1 MNIQFDRNSLRWI
14 LFVAAFIAVIGMTGL
29 NLYSLYALH
38 DKSLEEVQKK
48 RDSQLLELTE
58 NVRSRMTNIVR
69 EIWKVNMEQVSS
81 TMGENAIPQ
90 ELKSQIDITATD
102 PLYSQIY
109 MIFPAQDVCED
120 HDTILRYNKS
130 NGFFE
135 ETQSYPDF
143 VCDGIG
149 IARTRMKLLE
159 KEYKWNT
166 KVFFDTHRSMTV
178 VLVDN
183 DDHKVLGYLL
193 YEIDTDVLVN
203 DIITPKMEE
212 LCSSNDETSMTIWLH
227 DWTKN
232 EVISTN
238 DPSVEF
244 VRDNIQIIQRFPS
257 ILDNWNL
264 KATYNN
270 TPVSLASS
278 RSLTRNL
285 AVLIV
290 TVILLMGSLVVIWI
304 IANREREFA
313 VRQAGFL
320 ANVTHELKT
329 PLAVMQAAGENL
341 ADGRVTDEA
350 RLRNYGKHI
359 YEETVRLKNMIE
371 KLLDVARSE
380 SGNVV
385 ANAKVHNIGILTE
398 HWLESKRQ
406 HIEDKGFTLNV
417 KVKNGDTFVLIDK
430 DHYETILSN
439 LVENAQK
446 YSPKEKQID
455 VLVHCTKTECSLS
468 VKDKGSGIPAKS
480 VKKIFTKFY
489 RVEDALTANTKGH
502 GLGLSI
508 VEHLVHLNS
517 GKIVVQSIVGKG
529 STFTV
534 TFPKTVNEILKQQI
548 DTQPI
553 KEPAYDS

>member
-1 MNIQFDRNSLRWI
+1 MNFQFDRTSLRWI

-38 DKSLEEVQKK
+38 DKSLEEVQKN

-58 NVRSRMTNIVR
+58 NVRSRMTNVVR
-69 EIWKVNMEQVSS
+69 ELWKVDMEQVNRNIGSS
-81 TMGENAIPQ
+81 TIPQ
-90 ELKSQIDITATD
+90 ELKSQIDITAAD

-109 MIFPAQDVCED
+109 MIFPPQDVCESQES
-120 HDTILRYNKS
+120 ILQYNKS

-135 ETQSYPDF
+135 QIDSYPDF
-143 VCDGIG
+143 VCDGVG

-183 DDHKVLGYLL
+183 DDHKVLAYLL

-203 DIITPKMEE
+203 DIITPQMEE

-238 DPSVEF
+238 DPSVTF
-244 VRDNIQIIQRFPS
+244 VRDDIQIIQRFPGV
-257 ILDNWNL
+257 LDNWNL

-278 RSLTRNL
+278 RSLIRNL

-290 TVILLMGSLVVIWI
+290 TVILLLGSLIVIWI

-313 VRQAGFL
+313 IRQAGFL

-385 ANAKVHNIGILTE
+385 ANAKTHNIGALTE
-398 HWLESKRQ
+398 KWIESHRQ
-406 HIEDKGFTLNV
+406 HIEDKGFTLNL
-417 KVKNGDTFVLIDK
+417 KINNGENNVLIDK

-439 LVENAQK
+439 LVQNALK
-446 YSPKEKQID
+446 YSPNEKFVD
-455 VLVHCTKTECSLS
+455 VTVHCTKTECSLS
-468 VKDKGSGIPAKS
+468 VRDKGTGIPAKS

-489 RVEDALTANTKGH
+489 RVEDAMTANTKGH

-517 GKIVVQSIVGKG
+517 GKIVVQSTLGKG

-534 TFPKTVNEILKQQI
+534 TFPKSIKEHSKQPV
-548 DTQPI
+548 TQPR